1 MARLRP
7 VARLFSLLPHGPFD
21 VVRQFALFFAAYYGY
36 SLVRG
41 FADEPGVATAAFD
54 NGRELISL
62 EQTLGIFVEPT
73 VQAWSS
79 GSGLLIDG
87 ASWIYLNAQTTVT
100 VGALVW
106 IYLLRNRS
114 FYFVRNMMMTAMI
127 LALVGYILYPT
138 APPRFFPE
146 WGFVDSVSDFT
157 GVEPSSD
164 GVNAMFNPYAAVPSM
179 HVAFALMI
187 GWSLAQLVRTR
198 VARWFWWAYPVV
210 VTYVI
215 VATGNHFLMD
225 AVLGAAAA
233 GLSALV
239 ARELARTRP
248 AVWAFGQQPA
258 VVQRS

>member
-7 VARLFSLLPHGPFD
+7 LARLFALLPHGPFD

-41 FADEPGVATAAFD
+41 FADEPGVAAAAFD
-54 NGRELISL
+54 NARGIIDL
-62 EQTLGIFVEPT
+62 EQTLGFFVEPT
-73 VQAWSS
+73 IQAWSG

-87 ASWIYLNAQTTVT
+87 ASWVYLNAQTTVT

-106 IYLLRNRS
+106 IYLLRNQS

-157 GVEPSSD
+157 GVQPSSD

-187 GWSLAQLVRTR
+187 GWSLAQLVRNR
-198 VARWFWWAYPVV
+198 FARRFWWAYPVV

-225 AVLGAAAA
+225 AVLGAATA
-233 GLSALV
+233 GLSALA

-248 AVWAFGQQPA
+248 AVWTFGQRA
-258 VVQRS
+258 VVQRSA